1 MLAVV
6 EAVLMAAV
14 AEEQQALV
22 VVRLVQQP
30 ILVLAE
36 LQT

>member
-1 MLAVV
+1 MLVAVAVV
-6 EAVLMAAV
+6 LTLAV

-30 ILVLAE
+30 MLVLAE